1 MELVNPA
8 IWYQSWRWSLPL
20 IMLTVTIHVFGLQF
34 ISTKFVS
41 VLNGATAV
49 SPARL

>member
-8 IWYQSWRWSLPL
+8 IWYQSWR
-20 IMLTVTIHVFGLQF
+20 
-34 ISTKFVS
+34 FVS